1 MKILFTGG
9 GTGGHF
15 YPIIAVAE
23 EVLALAEEKR
33 LIAPE
38 LFYVGVDPYDEKMLY
53 ENNIRYLHAPA
64 GKIRRYPSLKNASD
78 LLKTLWGFFKAL
90 FLLFSIY
97 PDAVF
102 SKGGFASVPTV
113 LAARVLGIPIII
125 HESDAIPGRANMLAA
140 RFAYRI
146 ALSYPQ
152 TLDYFPKKW
161 REKIAVVGVPVRK
174 EIAHPQR
181 EGAHEFLGF
190 VPGVPTLLIMGGSQG
205 AKRINDTVL
214 EALPELVARYQII
227 HQTGRAHEE
236 GVRETAAV
244 ILEENLHK
252 NRYKAYGYLDDLA
265 LRMAAGACDLIV
277 ARAGSTT
284 IFEASAWQK
293 PLLLIPISEAVSRDQ
308 RKNAYA
314 AARAGCAVVL
324 EESNLTPHLLISEIG
339 RLIDDAAQ
347 RQEMAAACARLYR
360 PDAARKIAEV
370 LLGIGLKHERHS

>member
-38 LFYVGVDPYDEKMLY
+38 LFYVGVDPYDEKLLY
-53 ENNIRYLHAPA
+53 ENGIRYLHAPA
-64 GKIRRYPSLKNASD
+64 GKLRRYPSLKNVTD
-78 LLKTLWGFFKAL
+78 LFKTAYGFFKAL
-90 FLLFSIY
+90 SQLFSLY
-97 PDAVF
+97 PDVVF
-102 SKGGFASVPTV
+102 SKGGFASIPTV
-113 LAARVLGIPIII
+113 LAARVLGIPIVI

-152 TLDYFPKKW
+152 ALDYFPKKW
-161 REKIAVVGVPVRK
+161 HEKIAVVGVPIRK
-174 EIAHPQR
+174 EITHLQR

-190 VPGVPTLLIMGGSQG
+190 VPHVPTLLIMGGSQG

-214 EALPELVARYQII
+214 EALPELVAHYQII

-236 GVRETAAV
+236 EVQKTAAV
-244 ILEENLHK
+244 ILEK
-252 NRYKAYGYLDDLA
+252 NPHRGRYKAYGYLDDLA
-265 LRMAAGACDLIV
+265 LRMAAGASDLIV

-284 IFEASAWQK
+284 IFEAAAWQK

-314 AARAGCAVVL
+314 AARAGFAVVV
-324 EESNLTPHLLISEIG
+324 EENNLTPHLLVSEIARVIG
-339 RLIDDAAQ
+339 DDALREQMARASAQ
-347 RQEMAAACARLYR
+347 FYR

-370 LLGIGLKHERHS
+370 LLGIALRHERYS